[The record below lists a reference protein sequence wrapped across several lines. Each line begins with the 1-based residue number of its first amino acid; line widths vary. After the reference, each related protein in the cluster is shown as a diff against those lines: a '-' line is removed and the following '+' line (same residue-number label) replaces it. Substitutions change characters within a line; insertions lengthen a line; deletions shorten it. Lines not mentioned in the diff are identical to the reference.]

1 MKKLDLLKIIKEEI
15 DIALSETTNV
25 LVTNR
30 LGKTTTMPFNSPE
43 EKKTVDTLKAD
54 SGITHIETTAGQKI
68 KEAELEEE
76 QLDEMAK
83 ITEPIE
89 NAIGVAVN
97 RIKAQFPEITPED
110 ITKIIT
116 SKKKQ
121 GEFAPELK
129 AALDKD
135 EEMHGGD
142 EKYTAGLGGPQA
154 LGAVKKAFGGFEVGQ
169 RGRKANPETS
179 TKPAAST
186 PKSSPVSSDMT
197 DEEGNAIEIDTTVKP
212 VTGNADIEAE
222 LKRVISSKKSKLATA
237 KGADYDRE
245 LAALKQFLTKPEISK
260 YIKKKT
266 VDGVN
271 PYSIDSILKN

>member
-1 MKKLDLLKIIKEEI
+1 MKKSDLLKIIKEEI
-15 DIALSETTNV
+15 DITLSEAGLFGLKDPKNAAKGFAATIDPDDSTE
-25 LVTNR
+25 
-30 LGKTTTMPFNSPE
+30 NSQAFQSKYKKLSE
-43 EKKTVDTLKAD
+43 E
-54 SGITHIETTAGQKI
+54 
-68 KEAELEEE
+68 ELEEE

-97 RIKAQFPEITPED
+97 RIKSQFPEITPED

-121 GEFAPELK
+121 SEFAPELK

-135 EEMHGGD
+135 EELNGGND
-142 EKYTAGLGGPQA
+142 KYTPGLGGPQA

-169 RGRKANPETS
+169 RGRKADPEKTV
-179 TKPAAST
+179 KPST
-186 PKSSPVSSDMT
+186 PKPTSAVSKPISDMT
-197 DEEGNAIEIDTTVKP
+197 DEEGNAIEIDTTIKP

>member
-1 MKKLDLLKIIKEEI
+1 MKKSDLLKIIKEEI
-15 DIALSETTNV
+15 DIALNVSEDINA
-25 LVTNR
+25 
-30 LGKTTTMPFNSPE
+30 
-43 EKKTVDTLKAD
+43 DKA
-54 SGITHIETTAGQKI
+54 A
-68 KEAELEEE
+68 KEAQKQAIQKQIQALQKKLAELARGGVMNEVEEIEEE

-97 RIKAQFPEITPED
+97 RIKSQFPEITPED

-121 GEFAPELK
+121 SEFAPELK

-135 EEMHGGD
+135 EELNGGND
-142 EKYTAGLGGPQA
+142 KYTPGLGGPQA

-169 RGRKANPETS
+169 RGRKADPEKTS
-179 TKPAAST
+179 KPTT
-186 PKSSPVSSDMT
+186 PKPTSAVSKPISDMT

-222 LKRVISSKKSKLATA
+222 LKRVISSKKSKLANA

>member
-15 DIALSETTNV
+15 DIALNVSEDINADKAAKDAQKQAIQKQIQA
-25 LVTNR
+25 LQ
-30 LGKTTTMPFNSPE
+30 
-43 EKKTVDTLKAD
+43 KKLAELARGGVM
-54 SGITHIETTAGQKI
+54 SEV
-68 KEAELEEE
+68 EELEEE

-89 NAIGVAVN
+89 KAIGVAVN

-135 EEMHGGD
+135 EEIHGGD

-154 LGAVKKAFGGFEVGQ
+154 LGAVKKAFGGFEVGT

>member
-1 MKKLDLLKIIKEEI
+1 MKKSDLLKIIKEEI
-15 DIALSETTNV
+15 DITLSEAGLFGLKDPKNAAKGFAATIDPDDSTE
-25 LVTNR
+25 
-30 LGKTTTMPFNSPE
+30 NSQAFQSKYKKLSE
-43 EKKTVDTLKAD
+43 E
-54 SGITHIETTAGQKI
+54 
-68 KEAELEEE
+68 ELEEE

-97 RIKAQFPEITPED
+97 RIKSQFPEITPED

-121 GEFAPELK
+121 SEFAPELK

-135 EEMHGGD
+135 EELNGGND
-142 EKYTAGLGGPQA
+142 KYTPGLGGPQA
-154 LGAVKKAFGGFEVGQ
+154 LGAVKKAFGGFEVGK
-169 RGRKANPETS
+169 RGRKADPEKTV
-179 TKPAAST
+179 KPST
-186 PKSSPVSSDMT
+186 PKPTSAVSKPISDMT

-237 KGADYDRE
+237 KGDDYDRE